1 MEESRSSF
9 YRIFVVSMGVPRARL
24 LLGLRQLL
32 TRAVSWCRTPK
43 ASRPKKNN
51 ANRARARKR
60 PVPFMQRNRNYRVLV
75 AVACGI
81 ALAVSAASTS
91 ARVIGEDGRRT
102 VSQEERQRYSAIGL
116 VVVNAGKRVYGG
128 TGTLI
133 NDQVTVITAFHN
145 VFHDGRTGPLGQVQ
159 APMRMMHF
167 LVGDKLTQYQI
178 KSIRPFNRNYDGL
191 VLPDE
196 NDLAV
201 VTLEKPVVGVEPL
214 SLRAL
219 GPEDDGRELGAVT
232 LVAFAGLTKKLQDC
246 SFRERAG
253 TYPSSADVLIHDCDS
268 EGNAS
273 GAPFLDA
280 SGAIVA
286 IHLGGSSRGVKVDG
300 RPFNAKSNF
309 NMARRITSDVLPF
322 VARASQA
329 R

>member
-1 MEESRSSF
+1 M
-9 YRIFVVSMGVPRARL
+9 
-24 LLGLRQLL
+24 
-32 TRAVSWCRTPK
+32 
-43 ASRPKKNN
+43 
-51 ANRARARKR
+51 
-60 PVPFMQRNRNYRVLV
+60 
-75 AVACGI
+75 
-81 ALAVSAASTS
+81 AVSASSTT

-102 VSQEERQRYSAIGL
+102 VSEEERPRYSAIGL
-116 VVVNAGKRVYGG
+116 VVVNGGKRVYGG

-133 NDQVTVITAFHN
+133 NDQLTVVTAFHN
-145 VFHDGRTGPLGQVQ
+145 VFHDGRTGPIGQVQ
-159 APMRMMHF
+159 APMRRMHF

-191 VLPDE
+191 VLADE

-201 VTLEKPVVGVEPL
+201 LTLEKPVVGVEPL
-214 SLRAL
+214 LLRAL
-219 GPEDDGRELGAVT
+219 GPDDDGRDLGPVT
-232 LVAFAGLTKKLQDC
+232 LVAYAGLTKKVQEC

-273 GAPFLDA
+273 GAPFLD
-280 SGAIVA
+280 SSDAIVA

-309 NMARRITSDVLPF
+309 NMARKITADALQF
-322 VARASQA
+322 VGRRDQA

>member
-1 MEESRSSF
+1 M
-9 YRIFVVSMGVPRARL
+9 
-24 LLGLRQLL
+24 
-32 TRAVSWCRTPK
+32 
-43 ASRPKKNN
+43 
-51 ANRARARKR
+51 
-60 PVPFMQRNRNYRVLV
+60 
-75 AVACGI
+75 
-81 ALAVSAASTS
+81 
-91 ARVIGEDGRRT
+91 
-102 VSQEERQRYSAIGL
+102 SQEERPRYSAIGL

-133 NDQVTVITAFHN
+133 NDQLTVVTAFHN
-145 VFHDGRTGPLGQVQ
+145 VFHDGRSGPIGQVQ
-159 APMRMMHF
+159 APMPMMHF

-191 VLPDE
+191 VLADE

-201 VTLEKPVVGVEPL
+201 LTLEKPVVGVEPL
-214 SLRAL
+214 SLHAL
-219 GPEDDGRELGAVT
+219 GPEDDGRNLGVVT
-232 LVAFAGLTKKLQDC
+232 LVAYAGLTKKVQEC

-309 NMARRITSDVLPF
+309 NMARKMTSDALRF
-322 VARASQA
+322 AGSKDQA

>member
-1 MEESRSSF
+1 
-9 YRIFVVSMGVPRARL
+9 VPTVNRHR
-24 LLGLRQLL
+24 
-32 TRAVSWCRTPK
+32 
-43 ASRPKKNN
+43 KNS
-51 ANRARARKR
+51 A
-60 PVPFMQRNRNYRVLV
+60 LV
-75 AVACGI
+75 AVVFGI
-81 ALAVSAASTS
+81 AVAVSASSTF
-91 ARVIGEDGRRT
+91 ARVLGEDGRRT
-102 VSQEERQRYSAIGL
+102 VSQEERSRYSAIGL

-133 NDQVTVITAFHN
+133 NDQVTVVTAFHN

-167 LVGDKLTQYQI
+167 MVGDKLTEYQI

-201 VTLEKPVVGVEPL
+201 LTLEKPVVGVEPL
-214 SLRAL
+214 SLRAV
-219 GPEDDGRELGAVT
+219 GPDDDGRSLGAVT
-232 LVAFAGLTKKLQDC
+232 LVAYAGLTKKVQDC

-253 TYPSSADVLIHDCDS
+253 NYPTSADVLIHDCDS
-268 EGNAS
+268 QGNAS
-273 GAPFLDA
+273 GAPLLDA

-309 NMARRITSDVLPF
+309 NMARKITADALRF
-322 VARASQA
+322 VGAKDQA

>member
-1 MEESRSSF
+1 MH
-9 YRIFVVSMGVPRARL
+9 
-24 LLGLRQLL
+24 
-32 TRAVSWCRTPK
+32 
-43 ASRPKKNN
+43 
-51 ANRARARKR
+51 
-60 PVPFMQRNRNYRVLV
+60 RNRTSRALA

-81 ALAVSAASTS
+81 VLAVSASSTT

-102 VSQEERQRYSAIGL
+102 VGQEERQRYSAIGL

-133 NDQVTVITAFHN
+133 NDQLTVLTAFHN
-145 VFHDGRTGPLGQVQ
+145 VFHDGRTGPIGQVQ

-178 KSIRPFNRNYDGL
+178 KSVRPFNRKYDGL
-191 VLPDE
+191 VLADE

-201 VTLEKPVVGVEPL
+201 LTLEKPVVGVQPL
-214 SLRAL
+214 PLRAL
-219 GPEDDGRELGAVT
+219 SAEDDGRELGSVT
-232 LVAFAGLTKKLQDC
+232 LVAYAGLTKKAQEC
-246 SFRERAG
+246 TFRERAG
-253 TYPSSADVLIHDCDS
+253 SYPSSVDVLIHDCDS

-286 IHLGGSSRGVKVDG
+286 IHLGGSSRGVKADG

-309 NMARRITSDVLPF
+309 NMARRMTSEVLPF
-322 VARASQA
+322 VGREGQA

>member
-1 MEESRSSF
+1 MVSLSP
-9 YRIFVVSMGVPRARL
+9 VSMIHRN
-24 LLGLRQLL
+24 
-32 TRAVSWCRTPK
+32 
-43 ASRPKKNN
+43 KK
-51 ANRARARKR
+51 KK
-60 PVPFMQRNRNYRVLV
+60 VLV

-81 ALAVSAASTS
+81 ALAVSASSTT

-133 NDQVTVITAFHN
+133 NDQLTVLTAFHN
-145 VFHDGRTGPLGQVQ
+145 VFHDGRTGPIGQVQ

-178 KSIRPFNRNYDGL
+178 KSVRPFNRSYDGL
-191 VLPDE
+191 VLADE

-201 VTLEKPVVGVEPL
+201 LTLEKPVVGVEPL

-219 GPEDDGRELGAVT
+219 DPKDDGRNLGAVA
-232 LVAFAGLTKKLQDC
+232 LVAYAGLTKKVQEC
-246 SFRERAG
+246 GFRERSG
-253 TYPSSADVLIHDCDS
+253 SYPSSADVLIHDCDS

-280 SGAIVA
+280 SDAIVA

-309 NMARRITSDVLPF
+309 NMARRITSEVLPF
-322 VARASQA
+322 VGSEGQA

>member
-1 MEESRSSF
+1 MP
-9 YRIFVVSMGVPRARL
+9 IV
-24 LLGLRQLL
+24 
-32 TRAVSWCRTPK
+32 
-43 ASRPKKNN
+43 N
-51 ANRARARKR
+51 RKR
-60 PVPFMQRNRNYRVLV
+60 NNIALV
-75 AVACGI
+75 AVVCGI
-81 ALAVSAASTS
+81 AAAVSASSIS

-102 VSQEERQRYSAIGL
+102 VSQDERPRYSAIGL

-133 NDQVTVITAFHN
+133 NDQVTVVTAFHN

-167 LVGDKLTQYQI
+167 LVGDKLTEYQI

-201 VTLEKPVVGVEPL
+201 LTLEKPVVGVEPL
-214 SLRAL
+214 SLREVGAD
-219 GPEDDGRELGAVT
+219 DDGRNLGPVT
-232 LVAFAGLTKKLQDC
+232 LVAYAGLTKKVQEC

-268 EGNAS
+268 QGNAS

-280 SGAIVA
+280 SGAFVA
-286 IHLGGSSRGVKVDG
+286 IHLGGSSRGVKLDG

-309 NMARRITSDVLPF
+309 NMARKMTADALRF
-322 VARASQA
+322 VGSKDQA

>member
-1 MEESRSSF
+1 MS
-9 YRIFVVSMGVPRARL
+9 IV
-24 LLGLRQLL
+24 
-32 TRAVSWCRTPK
+32 
-43 ASRPKKNN
+43 
-51 ANRARARKR
+51 
-60 PVPFMQRNRNYRVLV
+60 QRNRKNRALV

-81 ALAVSAASTS
+81 ALVVSASSTT

-102 VSQEERQRYSAIGL
+102 VSQEERPRYSAIGL

-133 NDQVTVITAFHN
+133 NDQLTVVTAFHN
-145 VFHDGRTGPLGQVQ
+145 VFHDGRSGPIGQVQ
-159 APMRMMHF
+159 APMPMMHF

-191 VLPDE
+191 VLADE

-201 VTLEKPVVGVEPL
+201 LTLEKPVVGVEPL
-214 SLRAL
+214 SLHAL
-219 GPEDDGRELGAVT
+219 GPEDDGRNLGVVT
-232 LVAFAGLTKKLQDC
+232 LVAYAGLTKKVQEC

-309 NMARRITSDVLPF
+309 NMARKMTSDALRF
-322 VARASQA
+322 AGSKDQA